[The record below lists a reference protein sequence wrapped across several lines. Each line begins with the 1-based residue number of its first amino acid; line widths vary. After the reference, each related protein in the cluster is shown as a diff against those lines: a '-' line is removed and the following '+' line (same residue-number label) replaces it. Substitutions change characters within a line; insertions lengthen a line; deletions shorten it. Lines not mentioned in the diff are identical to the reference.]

1 METESTFVRTNS
13 VVMLYTETHIGLYI
27 SPVINPVYTELNDS
41 VWYTESLDKIGL
53 FKTWMFIVFIF
64 DRI

>member
-1 METESTFVRTNS
+1 
-13 VVMLYTETHIGLYI
+13 MLYTETHIGLYI

-53 FKTWMFIVFIF
+53 FKTWMFIIFIF